1 MRITYQKHVFI
12 KDDSGKSVSVYDP
25 CVEID
30 MKEKELDKFH
40 KMMDYLYTKGI
51 IYPWDI
57 EGDDEE
63 LLTAHVYVK
72 DEADSR
78 KFIEAYKDAK
88 KFLK

>member
-1 MRITYQKHVFI
+1 MRVTYQKYLFV
-12 KDDSGKSVSVYDP
+12 KDDSGKPVKVYDP
-25 CVEID
+25 CVAID

-40 KMMDYLYTKGI
+40 KMMDYLDNQDI
-51 IYPWDI
+51 VYPWDI

-78 KFIEAYKDAK
+78 KFIEAYKGAK